1 MDKLRKMQL
10 CELEMLKE
18 VDRIAEKYNLS
29 YNLAYGTFLGAVR
42 HKGFIPWDDDLD
54 ISMPLWDFRKFE
66 KICNSELD
74 KKYFL
79 QTPKTDNAP
88 FPFYKIR
95 ANNTLML
102 DVALRDVKMHHGI
115 WIDIFPYVFSAKSEV
130 GKELQIFS
138 LKMLGRIRGR
148 YYYKNTKNLIRKLL
162 LIIPKWVFNIID
174 KFLLKVIELLG
185 SEKSG
190 YYFELSKYNK
200 VEDAFINIDTLKNR
214 NKYEFEQGQYW
225 GPRDYDFYLKKFY
238 GENYMTPVKYS
249 HISNFENVKFFDDE
263 E

>member
-18 VDRIAEKYNLS
+18 VDRIAEKHNLS

-66 KICNSELD
+66 KICDSELD

-115 WIDIFPYVFSAKSEV
+115 WIDIFPYVFAAKSKA
-130 GKELQIFS
+130 GKRIQIIL
-138 LKMLGRIRGR
+138 LKNVSRTRAKHIL
-148 YYYKNTKNLIRKLL
+148 KNAKNPLKRLLYHCPNTLFKIADNFLLL
-162 LIIPKWVFNIID
+162 LIEIIGN
-174 KFLLKVIELLG
+174 K
-185 SEKSG
+185 KSG
-190 YYFELSKYNK
+190 QFFEMSWYNK
-200 VEDAFINIDTLKNR
+200 EEDTFIDVDILENR
-214 NKYEFEQGQYW
+214 KKYEFEQGQYW